1 MSEPA
6 RPLTLGQRVDR
17 VLDALPQEHEAAAVK
32 YAALERRVEALERK
46 AYGFRC

>member
-1 MSEPA
+1 
-6 RPLTLGQRVDR
+6 

-46 AYGFRC
+46 AYGFRCELITSAVSPP